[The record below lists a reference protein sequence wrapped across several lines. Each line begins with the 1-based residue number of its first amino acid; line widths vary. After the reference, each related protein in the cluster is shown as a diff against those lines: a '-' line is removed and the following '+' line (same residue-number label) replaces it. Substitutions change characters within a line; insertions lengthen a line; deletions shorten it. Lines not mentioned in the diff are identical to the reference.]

1 MKADVRSTLHR
12 RVLIFTALSIVCI
25 VTAAV
30 YVAWVRQRDMPPTAP
45 TTHVKVFMAT
55 SNGSEPFNS
64 PRILFRSTTRDATF
78 GSVALMTLDAPE
90 AARTI
95 TTLRCERVYFAAGQ
109 GLCLTANR
117 KMVTSYSAMTFGA
130 DFQPR
135 RIFPL
140 SGIPSRARVS
150 PDGRYAAYTIFLTG
164 HSYAAGNFST
174 RTVLIDMADDREI
187 TDLEQFEVW
196 RDGKITRAPDF
207 NFWGVT
213 FAKDSKR
220 FYATLATGGTP
231 YLVEGDL
238 ASRTAH
244 VLYKHVE
251 CPSLSPDN
259 TRIAFKRQTDRGW
272 RLHVLDLTTMTDTP
286 LITETRSVDDQVE
299 WLDNHHLLYTPMVDA
314 PTGENVWQLATDG
327 SEPPRLFL
335 PQAYSPVVIH

>member
-55 SNGSEPFNS
+55 SNGSESFNS
-64 PRILFRSTTRDATF
+64 FRILFRSTTRDATF

-135 RIFPL
+135 HIFPL
-140 SGIPSRARVS
+140 NGIPSRTRVS

-213 FAKDSKR
+213 FTKDSKR

-238 ASRTAH
+238 PSRTAH
-244 VLYKHVE
+244 VLYKYVE

-259 TRIAFKRQTDRGW
+259 TRIAFKRRTDRGW

-286 LITETRSVDDQVE
+286 LIAETRSVDDQVE
-299 WLDNHHLLYTPMVDA
+299 WLDDRHILYTPMVDA
-314 PTGENVWQLATDG
+314 PTGENVWTLATDG

-335 PQAYSPVVIH
+335 PQAYSPVVVH